1 MQDGV
6 ALERKT
12 RVELIQIAQG
22 LEIPKVSALRKDD
35 IISLIRQHREDAAKK
50 AKQQTTKEKP
60 ERKRPSDVVEVCGIL
75 DVMED
80 GFGFLR
86 FENYR
91 PSEND
96 VYVSPTQIRRF
107 NLKTGDEIRGD
118 SRPSQEEGKYSPLL
132 FVKSINGD
140 TIENTF
146 KRKSFEKLTPI
157 YPKEKLTLDTGDKT
171 RRLLGWSM

>member
-22 LEIPKVSALRKDD
+22 LEIPKVATLRKDE
-35 IISLIRQHREDAAKK
+35 IIALIRKNRQESAQRQEKSPERE
-50 AKQQTTKEKP
+50 EKP
-60 ERKRPSDVVEVCGIL
+60 VRRRPEDVKEVCGIL

-107 NLKTGDEIRGD
+107 GLKTGDEIRGD
-118 SRPSQEEGKYSPLL
+118 SRPAQEEGRYSPLL
-132 FVKSINGD
+132 FVKAINGD
-140 TIENTF
+140 TI
-146 KRKSFEKLTPI
+146 
-157 YPKEKLTLDTGDKT
+157 
-171 RRLLGWSM
+171 